1 MKRANT
7 VIQKF
12 KDAPIQIID
21 GDRGKNYPIDSELLD
36 EGYCLFLN
44 TGNVTD
50 AGFNFN
56 NCQFVSFDKDQI
68 LRKGKL
74 KRNDLVMTTRGT
86 VGNVGYYNNKVPFEN
101 IRINSGMVIFRVDQ
115 DEIMP
120 SFLYQYLRSNYF
132 NKQVNALR
140 TGAAQP
146 QLPIRDIKCIKIQ
159 MPQIAEQ
166 EKIADILSAYDDLI
180 DTNRRRIQLLEESA
194 RLLFREWFVYFRFPL
209 LRQGF
214 GGQAG
219 HEKACPVESRN
230 STGVKIIDGVPEGW
244 KKEKLIKIGYL
255 NYGKALVEETR
266 EEGDV
271 KVYGSSGVV
280 GVHSNSLVE
289 GPGIIVGR
297 KGNVG
302 AIHWVNDNYWPIDT
316 VYYIKKEQSNL
327 FLYLSLKII
336 GFINTDASVPGL
348 NRDYAHNKTIL
359 VPTKDL
365 LDKFLNQVNDI
376 YSMVKILTIQNQ
388 KLAQARDLLLPRLM
402 SGAIDPVRYD
412 KLSNGVEV

>member
-1 MKRANT
+1 ML
-7 VIQKF
+7 
-12 KDAPIQIID
+12 
-21 GDRGKNYPIDSELLD
+21 SL
-36 EGYCLFLN
+36 
-44 TGNVTD
+44 
-50 AGFNFN
+50 AGSGGTRKALTKEMIENF
-56 NCQFVSFDKDQI
+56 DI
-68 LRKGKL
+68 P
-74 KRNDLVMTTRGT
+74 LVDYT
-86 VGNVGYYNNKVPFEN
+86 
-101 IRINSGMVIFRVDQ
+101 I
-115 DEIMP
+115 
-120 SFLYQYLRSNYF
+120 
-132 NKQVNALR
+132 
-140 TGAAQP
+140 
-146 QLPIRDIKCIKIQ
+146 
-159 MPQIAEQ
+159 Q
-166 EKIADILSAYDDLI
+166 EKIASILSSYDDHI

-209 LRQGF
+209 RRSLSRAWSRGS
-214 GGQAG
+214 GQAG

-230 STGVKIIDGVPEGW
+230 STGVKIVDGVPEGW

-280 GVHSNSLVE
+280 GVHSKSLVE

-302 AIHWVNDNYWPIDT
+302 AIHWVNDSYWPIDT

>member
-1 MKRANT
+1 MFSGR
-7 VIQKF
+7 
-12 KDAPIQIID
+12 
-21 GDRGKNYPIDSELLD
+21 
-36 EGYCLFLN
+36 CLRVRVTTEDVLPAYLYYYFTQNSFRQYVRNNAVGATMPSLN
-44 TGNVTD
+44 
-50 AGFNFN
+50 
-56 NCQFVSFDKDQI
+56 SSI
-68 LRKGKL
+68 LRRL
-74 KRNDLVMTTRGT
+74 KIL
-86 VGNVGYYNNKVPFEN
+86 Y
-101 IRINSGMVIFRVDQ
+101 
-115 DEIMP
+115 P
-120 SFLYQYLRSNYF
+120 SLSKQ
-132 NKQVNALR
+132 KQVN
-140 TGAAQP
+140 
-146 QLPIRDIKCIKIQ
+146 
-159 MPQIAEQ
+159 
-166 EKIADILSAYDDLI
+166 DILSTIDDTLANNY
-180 DTNRRRIQLLEESA
+180 TRIQLLEESA
-194 RLLFREWFVYFRFPL
+194 RLLFREWFVYFRFPR
-209 LRQGF
+209 LRQGY

-219 HEKACPVESRN
+219 HEKACPVESIN
-230 STGVKIIDGVPEGW
+230 STGVKIVDGVPEGW

-280 GVHSNSLVE
+280 GVHSKSLVE

-302 AIHWVNDNYWPIDT
+302 AIHWVNDSYWPIDT

-412 KLSNGVEV
+412 KLSNGVDPI

>member
-1 MKRANT
+1 MKRANI

-21 GDRGKNYPIDSELLD
+21 GDRGKNYPIDSEFLD

-44 TGNVTD
+44 TGNVTKS
-50 AGFNFN
+50 GFNFN
-56 NCQFVSFDKDQI
+56 NCQFISFDKDQI

-86 VGNVGYYNNKVPFEN
+86 VGNVGYYNNKVTFEN

-115 DEIMP
+115 EEIMP
-120 SFLYQYLRSNYF
+120 SFLYQYLRSTYF
-132 NKQVNALR
+132 NRQVNALR

-159 MPQIAEQ
+159 IPQIAEQ

-180 DTNRRRIQLLEESA
+180 DTNRRQIQLLEKSA
-194 RLLFREWFVYFRFPL
+194 RLLFREWFVYFKFPN
-209 LRQGF
+209 
-214 GGQAG
+214 
-219 HEKACPVESRN
+219 HEK
-230 STGVKIIDGVPEGW
+230 VKIVDGVPEGW
-244 KKEKLIKIGYL
+244 EKEKLIKIGYL

-266 EEGDV
+266 EEGDI

-280 GVHSNSLVE
+280 GVHSKFLVE

-302 AIHWVNDNYWPIDT
+302 AIHWVNDSYWPIDT
-316 VYYIKKEQSNL
+316 VYYIKREQSNL
-327 FLYLSLKII
+327 FLYLSLNTI

-348 NRDYAHNKTIL
+348 NRDYAHSKMIL
-359 VPTKDL
+359 VPTKGL
-365 LDKFLNQVNDI
+365 LDKFLNQVNEI

-402 SGAIDPVRYD
+402 SGAI
-412 KLSNGVEV
+412 EV